1 MRRRPAALH
10 FHRLAPL
17 QALVDFVLAAGAFW
31 LGFRVR
37 FDLEKVS
44 DRYSNLFNHTW
55 FIFAGCIVLAV
66 WVFGGYH
73 RRWRYADV
81 RDLSRAVQGVVV
93 GLMLFVGVNYL
104 VRPVPRFAS
113 TDSGVLA
120 VPYGMLAVA
129 LIAGVGLLVGVRVGV
144 RAVGERRLSFR
155 FGRGEGKATL
165 IVGAGDGGRLVLREM
180 RRNPQL
186 GLTPVGF
193 VDDDPAKQRTRVE
206 GVRVHGR
213 IDDLGRVIEELEP
226 DEILIAIPSA
236 PGTLRA
242 DVLRAGRRHGV
253 PVRTL
258 PTVFELLQG
267 EGGDKVVHQVREVR
281 VEDVLGRDPVV
292 MELDRVG
299 AYLRDEVV
307 LVTGAGGSIGS
318 ELCRQIARVGPRR
331 LVILDH
337 AEDNLFAIERELLD
351 DRQVPGGTVASVI
364 ADVKEGDRIRE
375 VLAEHR
381 PTTVFH
387 AAAYKHVGLMEA
399 NPVEAVRNNS
409 IATRL
414 LTRLCG
420 EAGVGRF
427 VLVSTDKAVTPATVM
442 GASKAMAELAVES
455 AAQRW
460 PETRFSCV
468 RFGNVLGS
476 SGSVVPIFQ
485 RQIARGGPVTVTDP
499 EMTRY
504 FMTIPEAVQLI
515 IQAGSLGRTGEIL
528 VLDMGEPVA
537 IMQLARDMIE
547 LSGLRAGEDIAIEI
561 VGARAGEKLHEELF
575 NPFETPRPTDAERI
589 SRAERT
595 LFPPATVE
603 AMFDEIALL
612 VLEGDAR
619 GVATKVAEL
628 QRVHRAAETETPDL
642 GSPPPDVAGTAP
654 EEDGGGRTGPVQPA
668 ARNAAPRSAEASR
681 SGRTGSGSRID
692 PDPTGGLDPGASA
705 YTGPL

>member
-17 QALVDFVLAAGAFW
+17 QALVDFVLASGAYW
-31 LGFRVR
+31 LAFRMR
-37 FDLEKVS
+37 FDLRHVS
-44 DRYSNLFNHTW
+44 EASPKFSNLFNHTW
-55 FIFAGCIVLAV
+55 YLVAASVVVAIWA
-66 WVFGGYH
+66 FGGYH
-73 RRWRYADV
+73 RSWRHTDG
-81 RDLSRAVQGVVV
+81 RDDFRTGQGVVV
-93 GLMLFVGVNYL
+93 GLLLFLGLN
-104 VRPVPRFAS
+104 
-113 TDSGVLA
+113 GVLQPA
-120 VPYGMLAVA
+120 TWLSRTEGVTTTYPPPSIYGLAAVA
-129 LIAGVGLLVGVRVGV
+129 GIFLIIGARIVVRSID
-144 RAVGERRLSFR
+144 ERRLLLGFS
-155 FGRGEGKATL
+155 GRSAGRTAL
-165 IVGAGDGGRLVLREM
+165 IVGAGEGGRLVLKEM
-180 RRNPQL
+180 LRNPQL
-186 GLTPVGF
+186 GLRPIGF
-193 VDDDPAKQRTRVE
+193 VDDDPAKLRTRVD

-213 IDDLGRVIEELEP
+213 IDDLPRVIDEVDP
-226 DEILIAIPSA
+226 DEIIIAIPSA

-242 DVLRAGRRHGV
+242 TVLRAGRQRGK

-258 PTVFELLQG
+258 PTVFELLQAG
-267 EGGDKVVHQVREVR
+267 EGQMVRQVREVR

-299 AYLRDEVV
+299 SYLKGEVV

-337 AEDNLFAIERELLD
+337 AEDNLFAIQRELLD
-351 DRQVPGGTVASVI
+351 DRQVPEGTVASVI
-364 ADVKEGDRIRE
+364 ADVKEGDRMRE

-387 AAAYKHVGLMEA
+387 AAAYKHVGLMED

-442 GASKAMAELAVES
+442 GASKALAELAVES

-460 PETRFSCV
+460 PETRYSCV

-485 RQIARGGPVTVTDP
+485 RQIARGGPVTVTD
-499 EMTRY
+499 EGMTRY
-504 FMTIPEAVQLI
+504 FMTIPEAVQLV
-515 IQAGSLGRTGEIL
+515 IQAGSLGSTGEIL

-547 LSGLRAGEDIAIEI
+547 LSGLRPGEDIAIEI

-575 NPFETPRPTDAERI
+575 NPFETPRETSADRI
-589 SRAERT
+589 HRAEREI
-595 LFPPATVE
+595 FPPATVE

-612 VLEGDAR
+612 VLEGDAH

-628 QRVHRAAETETPDL
+628 QRVHRSAQDTTPAL
-642 GSPPPDVAGTAP
+642 
-654 EEDGGGRTGPVQPA
+654 EPVPA
-668 ARNAAPRSAEASR
+668 AGPTSAPHRGEAEPDGRRGAGSGAEPRSTA
-681 SGRTGSGSRID
+681 
-692 PDPTGGLDPGASA
+692 GLDPGASA

>member
-17 QALVDFVLAAGAFW
+17 QALVDFVLATGAYW
-31 LGFRVR
+31 LAFRMR
-37 FDLEKVS
+37 FDLKHVS
-44 DRYSNLFNHTW
+44 EASPKFSNLFDHTW
-55 FIFAGCIVLAV
+55 FLVAASVVVSIWA
-66 WVFGGYH
+66 FGGYH
-73 RRWRYADV
+73 RSWRHTDG
-81 RDLSRAVQGVVV
+81 RDDFRTGQGV
-93 GLMLFVGVNYL
+93 
-104 VRPVPRFAS
+104 
-113 TDSGVLA
+113 
-120 VPYGMLAVA
+120 
-129 LIAGVGLLVGVRVGV
+129 IVGLLLFLGLNGILQPATWPNGQEGITTTYPPPSIYGLAIVAGIFLIIGARIAVRSFDQ
-144 RAVGERRLSFR
+144 RRLLLGFSR
-155 FGRGEGKATL
+155 HSAEHTAL
-165 IVGAGDGGRLVLREM
+165 IVGAGEGGRLVLKEM
-180 RRNPQL
+180 LRNPQL
-186 GLTPVGF
+186 GLRPIGF
-193 VDDDPAKQRTRVE
+193 VDDDPAKQRTRVD

-213 IDDLGRVIEELEP
+213 IEELPRVIDEVDP
-226 DEILIAIPSA
+226 DEIIIAIPSA

-242 DVLRAGRRHGV
+242 DVLRAGRSREK

-267 EGGDKVVHQVREVR
+267 DGGGQVVHQVREIR

-292 MELDRVG
+292 MQLDRVG
-299 AYLRDEVV
+299 AYLKDEVV

-351 DRQVPGGTVASVI
+351 DRQVPEGAVASVI

-420 EAGVGRF
+420 EAGVARF

-460 PETRFSCV
+460 PGTRFSCV

-485 RQIARGGPVTVTDP
+485 RQIAKGGPVTVTDAK
-499 EMTRY
+499 MTRY

-515 IQAGSLGRTGEIL
+515 IQSGSLGRTGEIL

-537 IMQLARDMIE
+537 IMQLAKDMIE
-547 LSGLRAGEDIAIEI
+547 LSGLRPGEDIAIEI
-561 VGARAGEKLHEELF
+561 VGPRPGEKLHEELF
-575 NPFETPRPTDAERI
+575 NPFETPRETAAKRIQQAERQ
-589 SRAERT
+589 
-595 LFPPATVE
+595 LFPPALVE
-603 AMFDEIALL
+603 TMFDEIALL
-612 VLEGDAR
+612 VLEGDAH

-628 QRVHRAAETETPDL
+628 QRVHRAAESGRATPATPPTGDDDRVATDGDDDSRTAESPAAA
-642 GSPPPDVAGTAP
+642 GS
-654 EEDGGGRTGPVQPA
+654 GGGL
-668 ARNAAPRSAEASR
+668 E
-681 SGRTGSGSRID
+681 
-692 PDPTGGLDPGASA
+692 PGASA